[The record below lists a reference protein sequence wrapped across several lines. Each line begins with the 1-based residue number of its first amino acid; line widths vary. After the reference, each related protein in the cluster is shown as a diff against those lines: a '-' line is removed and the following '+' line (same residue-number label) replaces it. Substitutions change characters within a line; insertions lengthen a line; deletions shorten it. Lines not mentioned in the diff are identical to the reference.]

1 MALMGATM
9 FRAILLAVL
18 IVCPAYAQ
26 SELDVAA
33 VPGLNEAGR
42 QAYANFLLTD
52 IPRAFAIGSNGAF
65 GSYGSDGYRVGPGDI
80 ELARSGA
87 LQGCAAH
94 GAKDCAIYAENLDVV
109 WRGHARVPNI
119 VPGDFTSTSSYQIVP
134 DSRFFW
140 HGPTLAAGVFVWGH
154 GTGGGDLRGKQ
165 PPPYARALNDAGF
178 DIVRFD
184 RDPNV
189 EAHDRN
195 RPAEW
200 LADTLADMR
209 KRGYRRIVVGGQ
221 SRGGWN
227 SLQMLT
233 HPGLVDAV
241 IAVSPS
247 AHSLR
252 GTFKLVDQYDDLRQI
267 FDGAPPQPTR
277 VAFIQFAADPY
288 ASDLAARAS
297 LVERQRA
304 KLGGLLVIDQ
314 PPGFSGHYGG
324 NTVNFAL
331 RYGDCLRHFVL
342 DSDARKAC

>member
-1 MALMGATM
+1 M
-9 FRAILLAVL
+9 V
-18 IVCPAYAQ
+18 Q
-26 SELDVAA
+26 
-33 VPGLNEAGR
+33 
-42 QAYANFLLTD
+42 
-52 IPRAFAIGSNGAF
+52 
-65 GSYGSDGYRVGPGDI
+65 
-80 ELARSGA
+80 
-87 LQGCAAH
+87 
-94 GAKDCAIYAENLDVV
+94 
-109 WRGHARVPNI
+109 
-119 VPGDFTSTSSYQIVP
+119 
-134 DSRFFW
+134 
-140 HGPTLAAGVFVWGH
+140 AAGIFE
-154 GTGGGDLRGKQ
+154 GKQ

-189 EAHDRN
+189 EVHDRN

-209 KRGYRRIVVGGQ
+209 KRGYRRVVVGGQ

-324 NTVNFAL
+324 NTANFAL